1 MPMPMSAPGPDFSR
15 KAALSGALV
24 RLVPARREHAAVLHP
39 LLADPEV
46 GRLTGAVHST
56 APGHDAG
63 PAWTE
68 DQLAEVYAFNPRARH
83 VYEQAGFVHEG
94 TLRDALLID
103 GTWVDAHV
111 MGILADEW
119 RERHGRS

>member
-1 MPMPMSAPGPDFSR
+1 MPTT
-15 KAALSGALV
+15 LV
-24 RLVPARREHAAVLHP
+24 RNAAW
-39 LLADPEV
+39 
-46 GRLTGAVHST
+46 AVVW
-56 APGHDAG
+56 DA
-63 PAWTE
+63 A
-68 DQLAEVYAFNPRARH
+68 RARH
-83 VYEQAGFVHEG
+83 VYERAGFVHEG